1 MSESTSDIGSK
12 GENSIDDLQNDSF
25 VVKVCEHKIIYDK
38 RRGKKERTGK
48 KNAKEKALPNH
59 LH

>member
-25 VVKVCEHKIIYDK
+25 LVKLCKHKTIRK
-38 RRGKKERTGK
+38 VEKKED
-48 KNAKEKALPNH
+48 
-59 LH
+59 